1 MKKIIG
7 FLTIVFSSQVM
18 ADHHG
23 VRQADAHEHGS
34 HSLEI
39 AMEKNEVLMVYK
51 GPIADFH
58 DVENLI
64 ENPSESSAK
73 KLLGKLVKV
82 NAEAKC
88 VPEHAHLS
96 VKSIEKDHD
105 DHEGHKK
112 HHDHHSNEHHE
123 HEKHHGHDKHHADDQ
138 HAAEGGHKDVILEAH
153 LECQDIKALKQIS
166 ANAFE
171 TLDELQS
178 LDVDLVTDQGA
189 QEFLLNRNNTVITF

>member
-1 MKKIIG
+1 MKK
-7 FLTIVFSSQVM
+7 FLTVLVISLSSV
-18 ADHHG
+18 AVASHHG
-23 VRQADAHEHGS
+23 MRQADAHEHGS

-39 AMEKNEVLMVYK
+39 ATEKNELLMVYK

-58 DVENLI
+58 DVEDLI

-88 VPEHAHLS
+88 EPEHAHIS
-96 VKSIEKDHD
+96 VKSIEGYHEGHKEHHDHD
-105 DHEGHKK
+105 DHSK
-112 HHDHHSNEHHE
+112 EHHK
-123 HEKHHGHDKHHADDQ
+123 HEKHHGHDKHHDDDH
-138 HAAEGGHKDVILEAH
+138 HATEGGHKDVILEAH
-153 LECQDIKALKQIS
+153 LECQEIKALKQIS
-166 ANAFE
+166 VNAFE

>member
-1 MKKIIG
+1 
-7 FLTIVFSSQVM
+7 
-18 ADHHG
+18 
-23 VRQADAHEHGS
+23 
-34 HSLEI
+34 
-39 AMEKNEVLMVYK
+39 
-51 GPIADFH
+51 
-58 DVENLI
+58 
-64 ENPSESSAK
+64 
-73 KLLGKLVKV
+73 
-82 NAEAKC
+82 
-88 VPEHAHLS
+88 

-123 HEKHHGHDKHHADDQ
+123 HEKHHDHDKHHDDDQ
-138 HAAEGGHKDVILEAH
+138 HATEGGHKDVILEAH

-166 ANAFE
+166 VNAFE

>member
-1 MKKIIG
+1 MKK
-7 FLTIVFSSQVM
+7 FLTVLVISLSGVSVAS
-18 ADHHG
+18 HHG
-23 VRQADAHEHGS
+23 MRQADAHEHGS

-39 AMEKNEVLMVYK
+39 AMEKNELLMVYK

-58 DVENLI
+58 DIEDLI

-112 HHDHHSNEHHE
+112 DHDHHSNEHHE
-123 HEKHHGHDKHHADDQ
+123 HEKHHGHDKHHDDDQ
-138 HAAEGGHKDVILEAH
+138 HATEGGHKDVILEAH

-166 ANAFE
+166 VNAFE

-189 QEFLLNRNNTVITF
+189 QELLLNRNNTVITF

>member
-18 ADHHG
+18 ANHHG

-73 KLLGKLVKV
+73 KLLGKLVAA

-88 VPEHAHLS
+88 EPEHAHIS
-96 VKSIEKDHD
+96 VKSIEE
-105 DHEGHKK
+105 DHEGHKE
-112 HHDHHSNEHHE
+112 HHDHDDHSKEHHK
-123 HEKHHGHDKHHADDQ
+123 HEKHHDHDKHHADDQ

-153 LECQDIKALKQIS
+153 LECQEIKALKQIS
-166 ANAFE
+166 VNAFE

-189 QEFLLNRNNTVITF
+189 QEFLLNRNNTVIAF

>member
-58 DVENLI
+58 DVEDLI

-73 KLLGKLVKV
+73 KLLGKLVAA

-88 VPEHAHLS
+88 EPEHAHIS
-96 VKSIEKDHD
+96 VKSIEG
-105 DHEGHKK
+105 DHEGHKE
-112 HHDHHSNEHHE
+112 HHDHDDHSKEHHK
-123 HEKHHGHDKHHADDQ
+123 HEKHHGHDKHHDDDQ
-138 HAAEGGHKDVILEAH
+138 HATEGGHKDVILEAH
-153 LECQDIKALKQIS
+153 LECQEIKALKQIS
-166 ANAFE
+166 VNAFE

-189 QEFLLNRNNTVITF
+189 QEFLLNRNNTVIAF